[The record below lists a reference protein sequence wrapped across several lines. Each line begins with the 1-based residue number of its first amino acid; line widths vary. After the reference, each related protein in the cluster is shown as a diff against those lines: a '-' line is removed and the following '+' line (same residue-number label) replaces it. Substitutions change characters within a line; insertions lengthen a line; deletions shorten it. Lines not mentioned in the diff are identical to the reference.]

1 MKFKPLW
8 WKILVLAGG
17 ILIAAALF
25 LSVGSSTKDFQE
37 NPSISGVSQE

>member
-17 ILIAAALF
+17 ILIATALF
-25 LSVGSSTKDFQE
+25 LSAESSPKSFQE
-37 NPSISGVSQE
+37 DPSISGVIEE